1 MGRTNEKKEEKRS
14 WLHNLFSVS
23 GFFVSCLMVSKG
35 AGWAVSHRWEKMGV
49 VDGWVGAAAEVCDI
63 EMQIFV
69 GGELSVPIWTSRFWG
84 SEKKAWIKVDTLA
97 HQRGKRRNCCKQKG
111 TLLYEL
117 MARTATPLSSPA
129 DR

>member
-1 MGRTNEKKEEKRS
+1 
-14 WLHNLFSVS
+14 
-23 GFFVSCLMVSKG
+23 MVSKG
-35 AGWAVSHRWEKMGV
+35 ADWAVSHRWEKMGV

-63 EMQIFV
+63 WMQIFV

-97 HQRGKRRNCCKQKG
+97 HQRGKKKE
-111 TLLYEL
+111 LLYCRQKRYIHYYTKF
-117 MARTATPLSSPA
+117 MARTATPLGNPA